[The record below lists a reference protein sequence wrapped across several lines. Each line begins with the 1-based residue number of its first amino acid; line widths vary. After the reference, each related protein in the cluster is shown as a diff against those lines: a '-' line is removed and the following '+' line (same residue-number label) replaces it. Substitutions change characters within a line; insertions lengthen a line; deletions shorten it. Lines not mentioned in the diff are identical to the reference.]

1 VSRKHTL
8 SPIGKVEAAQVTE
21 RTMSLDDIAELTLKA
36 MLAAIEGDEI
46 ALPTLPE
53 VALRVRDDAE
63 SPDVSIAK
71 LAGAIGTD
79 AALTARILK
88 VVNSPL
94 LRSGW
99 EITDLQSA
107 IGRLGVV
114 YTSNLAV
121 GLAME
126 QMFRSKSKTVDKK
139 LREIWRQSLLVAGLC
154 YVICRKRPDL
164 NADQAILAGLV
175 HMLGVLPILT
185 YVDAQDLALGSS
197 DLEYV
202 ISQAHPVIGHRI
214 LSEWNFPSQLA
225 DVPTGYADLTRCTES
240 LEYVDVVQAA
250 CILSAPPGSKPFGD
264 VDWNEVPS
272 LEALGLKRSEAA
284 LYLEEAALLFG

>member
-1 VSRKHTL
+1 VSRKHNFT
-8 SPIGKVEAAQVTE
+8 PVGKGEAAVTD
-21 RTMSLDDIAELTLKA
+21 RKMSLDDISEQTLRALLK
-36 MLAAIEGDEI
+36 AIEGDEI

-53 VALRVRDDAE
+53 VALRVREEAE

-71 LAGAIGTD
+71 LASVIGTD
-79 AALTARILK
+79 TALTTRILK

-99 EITDLQSA
+99 MINDLQSA
-107 IGRLGVV
+107 IARLGVV

-126 QMFRSKSKTVDKK
+126 QMFRSKSKTVDEK
-139 LREIWRQSLLVAGLC
+139 LREIWRQSLLTAGLC
-154 YVICRKRPDL
+154 HLICRKRSDL
-164 NADQAILAGLV
+164 KADQAILAGLV

-185 YVDAQDLALGSS
+185 YADAQDLELSPG
-197 DLEYV
+197 DLEHV
-202 ISQAHPVIGHRI
+202 ITQAHPVIGQKI
-214 LSEWNFPSQLA
+214 LAEWNFPSQLTN
-225 DVPTGYADLTRCTES
+225 VPCGYADLTRKTEH

-250 CILSAPPGSKPFGD
+250 CILSAPAGSEPFGD
-264 VDWNEVPS
+264 VDWNDVPS
-272 LEALGLKRSEAA
+272 LEALGLKRGEAA

>member
-1 VSRKHTL
+1 MSRNNF
-8 SPIGKVEAAQVTE
+8 SPEGKGEAAHVTD
-21 RTMSLDDIAELTLKA
+21 RKVSLDDVSEQTLKA
-36 MLAAIEGDEI
+36 LLNAIEGDEI

-53 VALRVRDDAE
+53 VALRVRHAAE
-63 SPDVSIAK
+63 SPEVSIAQ
-71 LAGAIGTD
+71 LASVIGTD
-79 AALTARILK
+79 TALTARILK

-99 EITDLQSA
+99 VINDLQSA
-107 IGRLGVV
+107 IARLGVV
-114 YTSNLAV
+114 YTSNLSA

-139 LREIWRQSLLVAGLC
+139 LREIWRQSLLTAGLC
-154 YVICRKRPDL
+154 HLICRKRSDL
-164 NADQAILAGLV
+164 KADQAILAGLV

-185 YVDAQDLALGSS
+185 YADAQDLDLSPD
-197 DLEYV
+197 DLEHV
-202 ISQAHPVIGHRI
+202 ITQAHPVIGQRI
-214 LSEWNFPSQLA
+214 LAEWNFPSQLA
-225 DVPTGYADLTRCTES
+225 DVPGGYADLTRKAEH

-250 CILSAPPGSKPFGD
+250 CILAAPAGSQPFGD
-264 VDWNEVPS
+264 VDWNDVPS